1 MTMRISHK
9 IWWMVLWLPLLLAA
23 CGGFDVG
30 QIVGPAGGATAT
42 PAPALT
48 IITDDGP
55 TPTPAAMDETP
66 QLMCTPPACAPGEGY
81 ACPGGDCPGGCGTV
95 CVAPTAVSGPLAAAP
110 TEWENLESWLATLWR
125 GNMNPAAVRAALQQ
139 SGMQRSPDDWR
150 AADFDG
156 DLLDE
161 WVVVLYDQS
170 LPGVPF
176 GSPGDLWVVNG
187 DGVIFR
193 YYTAPSSDIYEFLAP
208 TIIAVADMTGDG
220 LPELI
225 ADAPTC
231 GAHTCFN
238 NYRII
243 GLLDGQLTDRQFV
256 VPQPSPVEVDP
267 TRPTPITMS
276 FADTRL
282 QDVNGDGLPEFL
294 VHGGNIGSVG
304 AGIVRPRTEVWGWDG
319 TAVVLR
325 ETILD
330 PTTSRHHILYEANDL
345 MDAGDLDGA
354 LALYEMVIND
364 GALGDDGFAHSPE
377 QARADISA
385 FAAFRLILIDL
396 LQGNVERANSRLAWL
411 GATYPASA
419 AAGAAATLVAE
430 WAGPENAGALCDR
443 IETGLSAVANPA
455 GALGDMGYGNPSLGA
470 DDFCH
475 NLRGNE

>member
-1 MTMRISHK
+1 MPELPEVETFVRALRRPLVGRTITGARNDWPRHVAVPPVDELRARVAGRRIEAIDRRGKYLVFSLSDDETLIIHLKMSGHLSVVPAGTPPDPYAPVSYTHLPNPLPGGEGIMLGEGSDGRREGVIMTMRISHK

-193 YYTAPSSDIYEFLAP
+193 YYT
-208 TIIAVADMTGDG
+208 
-220 LPELI
+220 
-225 ADAPTC
+225 C
-231 GAHTCFN
+231 
-238 NYRII
+238 
-243 GLLDGQLTDRQFV
+243 LLY
-256 VPQPSPVEVDP
+256 
-267 TRPTPITMS
+267 
-276 FADTRL
+276 
-282 QDVNGDGLPEFL
+282 
-294 VHGGNIGSVG
+294 
-304 AGIVRPRTEVWGWDG
+304 
-319 TAVVLR
+319 
-325 ETILD
+325 
-330 PTTSRHHILYEANDL
+330 TSRC
-345 MDAGDLDGA
+345 
-354 LALYEMVIND
+354 V
-364 GALGDDGFAHSPE
+364 
-377 QARADISA
+377 
-385 FAAFRLILIDL
+385 
-396 LQGNVERANSRLAWL
+396 
-411 GATYPASA
+411 
-419 AAGAAATLVAE
+419 
-430 WAGPENAGALCDR
+430 
-443 IETGLSAVANPA
+443 
-455 GALGDMGYGNPSLGA
+455 
-470 DDFCH
+470 
-475 NLRGNE
+475 